1 MRERLRQ
8 LGERVDALSPRE
20 RLMVLAMLAAV
31 LLFLM
36 NLLLFD
42 PFFLQQKQLAQRI
55 AEQRQETRTLEL
67 QIRALTSATA
77 NDPNA
82 PQRQRLAALKQE
94 LAQFESVL
102 RERQADLV
110 PPERIA
116 QLLRDVLERNERLQ
130 LVSLAT
136 LPTRSLSE
144 LLAPSGAKREG
155 PAPGE
160 GGLAHIYRHGVEI
173 TVRGGYHELVAYV
186 AALEALPWRM
196 YWARAELSV
205 DQYPASRLTLTLYT
219 LSLDS
224 VWLVV

>member
-1 MRERLRQ
+1 MRQRLQQ
-8 LGERVDALSPRE
+8 LGERIDALSPRE

-42 PFFLQQKQLAQRI
+42 PFFLQQKQLSQRI

-67 QIRALTSATA
+67 QIQALTSATA

-82 PQRQRLAALKQE
+82 PQRERLAALKKE
-94 LAQFESVL
+94 LAEFERFL
-102 RERQADLV
+102 RDRQADLV

-136 LPTRSLSE
+136 LPTKSLSE
-144 LLAPSGAKREG
+144 LLSPSGTKAQG

-160 GGLAHIYRHGVEI
+160 GGLSHIYRHGVEI
-173 TVRGGYHELVAYV
+173 TVRGSYAELLRYV
-186 AALEALPWRM
+186 AALEELPWRM
-196 YWARAELSV
+196 YWAKARLSV
-205 DQYPASRLTLTLYT
+205 DAYPASQLTLTLYT
-219 LSLDS
+219 LSLDP